1 MEQPVRSVRVIVGLI
16 DKQRRLA
23 DSHDPLERAQTLW
36 VAAELDKRLSRCA
49 DPEIAELLG
58 KAEERL
64 PIFEP
69 EFAAVEHA
77 RRRLMRSGQMSLLPE
92 EEDWEA
98 VRDEGV
104 QILNAEMALYW
115 ARIPHLLLPFQEN
128 RFASDVFM
136 VPDLLEAR
144 ACLIAAGFRQETE
157 TTCLDAETGRPVRL
171 IQER

>member
-1 MEQPVRSVRVIVGLI
+1 MRSVRIIVGLI
-16 DKQRRLA
+16 EKQRRLA
-23 DSHDPLERAQTLW
+23 DSHDPLQRAQTLW
-36 VAAELDKRLSRCA
+36 VAAELDKHLSRCT

-69 EFAAVEHA
+69 EFAVIEHA
-77 RRRLMRSGQMSLLPE
+77 RRRLMYSGQMSLLPE

-115 ARIPHLLLPFQEN
+115 PRIPHLLLPFQGN

-136 VPDLLEAR
+136 VPDLLEAS
-144 ACLIAAGFRQETE
+144 ACLIAASFRQEAG
-157 TTCLDAETGRPVRL
+157 TTYLDGETGRPVRL

>member
-1 MEQPVRSVRVIVGLI
+1 MRVVIGLI
-16 DKQRRLA
+16 EKQRRLA

-36 VAAELDKRLSRCA
+36 VAAELDKRLSRCT
-49 DPEIAELLG
+49 DPEIAELLS

-77 RRRLMRSGQMSLLPE
+77 RRRLMRSGQLSLLPE

-98 VRDEGV
+98 MRDEGV

-115 ARIPHLLLPFQEN
+115 ARIPHLLLPFQGN
-128 RFASDVFM
+128 RFASDVFV
-136 VPDLLEAR
+136 VPDLLDAR
-144 ACLIAAGFRQETE
+144 ACLIAAGFRQEAE